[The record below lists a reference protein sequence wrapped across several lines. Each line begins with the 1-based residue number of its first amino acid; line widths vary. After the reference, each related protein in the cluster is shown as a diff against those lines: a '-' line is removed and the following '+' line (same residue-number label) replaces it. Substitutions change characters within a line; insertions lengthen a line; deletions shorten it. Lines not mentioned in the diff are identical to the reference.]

1 MTERGVLKAVARAD
15 MTLCAEW
22 QWIVAVVAV
31 FIVAV
36 AALLIM
42 SRR

>member
-1 MTERGVLKAVARAD
+1 MERDIQTAVARAD
-15 MTLCAEW
+15 IWLCAEW

-36 AALLIM
+36 AALLIAG
-42 SRR
+42 RR